1 MVFPMPEYN
10 RAVLEPTVMPMSIP
24 VTPLLTVD
32 IIIELANRPGRPI
45 VLIERRNPPPGWA
58 IPGGF
63 VDVGESVEQAAVR
76 EAQEET
82 TLEVTLLALLGVYS
96 DPQRDARGHTA
107 SVVYVAAAQGTP
119 YAQDDAAAVGVF
131 SPENLP
137 VNLAFDHRRILSDYL
152 SYRQTGKPAA
162 PRVPG

>member
-1 MVFPMPEYN
+1 MPN
-10 RAVLEPTVMPMSIP
+10 PL
-24 VTPLLTVD
+24 TPLLAAD
-32 IIIELANRPGRPI
+32 IIIELTDRPERPI

-76 EAQEET
+76 EAREET
-82 TLEVTLLALLGVYS
+82 ALEVTLLALLGVYS
-96 DPQRDARGHTA
+96 DPQRDARGHSV

-119 YAQDDAAAVGVF
+119 RAQDDAAAVAVLN
-131 SPENLP
+131 PENLP
-137 VNLAFDHRRILSDYL
+137 ANLAFDHRRILGDYL
-152 SYRQTGKPAA
+152 AWRRTGKPPA